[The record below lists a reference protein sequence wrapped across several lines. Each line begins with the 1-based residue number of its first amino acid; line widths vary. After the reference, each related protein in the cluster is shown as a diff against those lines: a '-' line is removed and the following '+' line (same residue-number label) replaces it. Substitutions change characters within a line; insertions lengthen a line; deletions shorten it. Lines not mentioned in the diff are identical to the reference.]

1 MIMTFEKLRAIIC
14 DQLELEEDDVTLDSD
29 IVKDFDADSLD
40 MVDIVM
46 SIEDEFGVE
55 IPDDALETM
64 TLIRDV
70 VDYID
75 ANK

>member
-1 MIMTFEKLRAIIC
+1 MTFEKLREIIC
-14 DQLELEEDDVTLDSD
+14 EQLELDEDEVTLDSD
-29 IVKDFDADSLD
+29 IIKDFDADSLD

-55 IPDDALETM
+55 IPDDGLDTM

-70 VDYID
+70 VEYID

>member
-1 MIMTFEKLRAIIC
+1 MTFEKLRAIIC